1 MPRPERPIACD
12 LGRLGEPERRR
23 ERELLAR
30 FRGFA
35 RVVER
40 GAESVRYDL
49 PSDAATLAA
58 VGELLA
64 YERLCC
70 PFLDFELRVTAEAA
84 HLEVLGNA
92 AALDLVLEQFGGAAG
107 QAGGA
112 R

>member
-1 MPRPERPIACD
+1 MPRPEHPIACD

-35 RVVER
+35 RAAAR
-40 GAESVRYDL
+40 NGASIRYDL
-49 PSDAATLAA
+49 PTDAATLAA

-70 PFLDFELRVTAEAA
+70 PFLGFELRVTAEAA
-84 HLEVLGNA
+84 HLEISGSA
-92 AALDLVLEQFGGAAG
+92 AALDLVLEEFGGVAG
-107 QAGGA
+107 EAGGA
-112 R
+112 P